1 MTNEIAGMTLSE
13 LAPLIQARKVSPV
26 EVTRAVLDRIE
37 RFDPILN
44 AYITVDAEGA
54 LKAARAAQRQIAA
67 GKYLGPLHGI
77 PISLKDL
84 FDAKGLRTTA
94 GSKIM
99 ADRIAEQDA
108 PSVAGLRAAGAV
120 ILGKTNLH
128 EFAFGSTTQNPH
140 YGGTRNPYDLSRIP
154 GGSSG
159 GSAAAVAAD
168 LCIASTG
175 TDTGGSIRTPSAL
188 CGTVGLKPTYG
199 RVSLRGIVPLAWSLD
214 HAGPIAKCVQDAA
227 LLLAAMAGP
236 DPLDPTSAG
245 EKVPSF
251 TRTLRGGVKGL
262 KIGMDPAFC
271 FSAVDEEISGAV
283 ENALKLL
290 EKRGARILEVKIPS
304 IELAVIAE
312 SVIITAEAAS
322 FHETFLRSRAGDYG
336 PDVRALLEGG
346 AAFSAV
352 HYLKAQ
358 RLRRVLQEE
367 FARAFE
373 KVDLFALPAAPVAAP
388 PIGEASVSVAGAA
401 SDLETALLRF
411 ACPGNLTGLPAIS
424 IPCGLDRQ
432 GLPMGLQLLGRA
444 FDEATVLRAAWA
456 YENLRGPLPKPSL
469 SIRS

>member
-1 MTNEIAGMTLSE
+1 MSDELADMTLSE
-13 LAPLIQARKVSPV
+13 LAPLIRTRKVSPV
-26 EVTRAVLDRIE
+26 EVTQAVLDRIE
-37 RFDPILN
+37 KFDPVLN
-44 AYITVDAEGA
+44 AYITVDSEGA

-77 PISLKDL
+77 PVSLKDL
-84 FDAKGLRTTA
+84 FDAKGMRTTA

-99 ADRIAEQDA
+99 ADRIADRDA
-108 PSVAGLRAAGAV
+108 PSVARLRTAGAV
-120 ILGKTNLH
+120 ILGKTTLH

-214 HAGPIAKCVQDAA
+214 HAGPIAKCVRDAA
-227 LLLAAMAGP
+227 LLLTALAGY
-236 DPLDPTSAG
+236 DPLDPTSADA
-245 EKVPSF
+245 KVPSF
-251 TRTLRGGVKGL
+251 ARSLDGGVKGL
-262 KIGMDPAFC
+262 KIGVDPVFC
-271 FSAVDEEISGAV
+271 FSALEEEIAGAV
-283 ENALKLL
+283 KNALRLF
-290 EKRGARILEVKIPS
+290 EKMGARIHEVKIPS

-312 SVIITAEAAS
+312 SVIITTEAAS
-322 FHETFLRSRAGDYG
+322 FHETRLRTRAGDYG

-346 AAFSAV
+346 AALSAV

-367 FARAFE
+367 FARVFE
-373 KVDLFALPAAPVAAP
+373 KVDLFALPAAPVTAP
-388 PIGEASVSVAGAA
+388 RIGETSVSIAGAP

-424 IPCGLDRQ
+424 VPCGLDRQ
-432 GLPMGLQLLGRA
+432 GLPMGLQLIGRA
-444 FDEATVLRAAWA
+444 FDEAAVLRAAWA

-469 SIRS
+469 SSRS

>member
-1 MTNEIAGMTLSE
+1 MSDELAGMTLCE
-13 LAPLIQARKVSPV
+13 LAPRIRARKVSPV

-37 RFDPILN
+37 RFDPVLN
-44 AYITVDAEGA
+44 AYIAVDAEGA
-54 LKAARAAQRQIAA
+54 LKAARTAQRRIAA
-67 GKYLGPLHGI
+67 GKYMGPLHGI
-77 PISLKDL
+77 PVSLKDL
-84 FDAKGLRTTA
+84 FDAKGMRTTA

-99 ADRIAEQDA
+99 ADRIADRDA
-108 PSVAGLRAAGAV
+108 PSVARLRAAGAV

-214 HAGPIAKCVQDAA
+214 HAGPIAKCVRDAA
-227 LLLAAMAGP
+227 LLLAALAGH
-236 DPLDPTSAG
+236 DPLDPTSADAR
-245 EKVPSF
+245 VPSF
-251 TRTLRGGVKGL
+251 ARSLERGVKGL
-262 KIGMDPAFC
+262 RIGVDPVFC
-271 FSAVDEEISGAV
+271 FSGLDEEIAGAV
-283 ENALKLL
+283 RSALKLL
-290 EKRGARILEVKIPS
+290 EKRGARVVEVRIPS

-312 SVIITAEAAS
+312 SVIITTEAAS
-322 FHETFLRSRAGDYG
+322 FHETLLRSRAGDYG
-336 PDVRALLEGG
+336 SDVRALLEGG

-373 KVDLFALPAAPVAAP
+373 RMDLFALPAAPVTAP
-388 PIGEASVSVAGAA
+388 RIGEGSVSVAGTV
-401 SDLETALLRF
+401 SDLETAFLRF

-424 IPCGLDRQ
+424 VPCGLDRQ
-432 GLPMGLQLLGRA
+432 GLPMGLQLIGRA
-444 FDEATVLRAAWA
+444 FDEATVLRAAWT
-456 YENLRGPLPKPSL
+456 YENLRGPLPKPAL
-469 SIRS
+469 SGRS